1 MSGCDH
7 RYRIL
12 VVDDDLSSCQLAE
25 RYLTGQGHVVV
36 TAHQGAVMRR
46 KLAEERFDLAL
57 LDPGFSAGEDGLAVL
72 RYLHTGFGFPIIA
85 LSTNATTADR
95 IACLEL
101 GADDFIGKP
110 YEPCE
115 LLARMRAL
123 MRRLARYVAAP
134 PPAGREPPVGMS
146 FFGWRLD
153 SDGHSLWSPDNEQI
167 RLTGREFQILHALVE
182 RRGRILSRDQI
193 LDIIADRHWTPY
205 DRSIDVMIAKIRRKL
220 HDDARDTRF
229 IKTIRGIGY
238 MFASQTTQPQ
248 SRGY

>member
-1 MSGCDH
+1 
-7 RYRIL
+7 
-12 VVDDDLSSCQLAE
+12 
-25 RYLTGQGHVVV
+25 
-36 TAHQGAVMRR
+36 
-46 KLAEERFDLAL
+46 
-57 LDPGFSAGEDGLAVL
+57 
-72 RYLHTGFGFPIIA
+72 
-85 LSTNATTADR
+85 
-95 IACLEL
+95 
-101 GADDFIGKP
+101 
-110 YEPCE
+110 
-115 LLARMRAL
+115 
-123 MRRLARYVAAP
+123 
-134 PPAGREPPVGMS
+134 MS